1 VGPAVLGIRP
11 EKLQITKDAVS
22 GFLTGNIYLIEPLGS
37 DTLLTVLI
45 GQEKLIVR
53 MIGDSHFNLND
64 EVGLSWNLTE
74 QHLFNSETGLRIS

>member
-1 VGPAVLGIRP
+1 
-11 EKLQITKDAVS
+11 
-22 GFLTGNIYLIEPLGS
+22 
-37 DTLLTVLI
+37 
-45 GQEKLIVR
+45 